1 MPGVDLPDVDLPD
14 VDLPDVDLPDVDLSR
29 PVLMAEPIALK
40 RYVHPALGFGLDLA
54 PGMEIYDKGPD
65 VALVA
70 REAEGSGTSPFR
82 ANLTVVAE
90 RLHPGTSL
98 EDYVEASLEKQAGML
113 DDWRLID
120 RAETT
125 VSGLPAVRTLGHHVY
140 GEFGIVLEQWRV
152 VDGELA
158 WVVAAQ
164 CDALEYSAV
173 ADVATACA
181 ESLELPR

>member
-1 MPGVDLPDVDLPD
+1 
-14 VDLPDVDLPDVDLSR
+14 
-29 PVLMAEPIALK
+29 MAEPIALE

-54 PGMEIYDKGPD
+54 PGMEIFDKGPD
-65 VALVA
+65 VALIA
-70 REAEGSGTSPFR
+70 REAEGAGTSPFR

-98 EDYVEASLEKQAGML
+98 EDYAEESLAKQAGLL

-120 RAETT
+120 RTETT
-125 VSGLPAVRTLGHHVY
+125 VAGLPAVRTLGHHAF
-140 GEFGIVLEQWRV
+140 GEFAVALEQWRV
-152 VDGELA
+152 VAGDVA
-158 WVVAAQ
+158 WVVAAS
-164 CDALEYSAV
+164 CDALEYSVV